1 MTDPPGGTAKRS
13 PAPDGASARPGTPA
27 GGGGRR
33 VAVRA
38 ALVAGPAA
46 LFGET
51 PAAGGGTVVE
61 ARAPGPGGRPGWARL
76 TARGG
81 GWDLEPGGA
90 VERRRARPGEVEG
103 HAGSLHFAVGG
114 GSVGVYFGRAEELAK
129 LAAFLEEACEVAWLD
144 SEFTP
149 SPPSIF
155 DQVGSGI
162 GWGSRMLGKG
172 MIVSASVAGDG
183 LLWGS
188 ELVKRHTAP
197 QLEPTEVS
205 EASASAVTSIR
216 VAASRGAKGMGHLA
230 GAVGT
235 AAGTLTSAAASTISG
250 GIAATNLL
258 PEAGESPSYA
268 VQGAATVGRAAV
280 EGYNELATAAG
291 RAAATFLGK
300 AATATE
306 AVVAHRYGA
315 RAGAVAREGME
326 TFQHLADV
334 AVEANRIHHH
344 GLRHLAQTTA
354 TKTAAELAKEDGAAV
369 AAAPPPQGTNW
380 EVGGA

>member
-1 MTDPPGGTAKRS
+1 MTDPSRGTAKSS
-13 PAPDGASARPGTPA
+13 PAPDRASARPGTPA
-27 GGGGRR
+27 GGGTRR
-33 VAVRA
+33 CAVRA
-38 ALVAGPAA
+38 VRVRGPAA

-61 ARAPGPGGRPGWARL
+61 ARAAGGRPGWARL
-76 TARGG
+76 TAGDGG

-90 VERRRARPGEVEG
+90 VERRRARPGEVEEG

-129 LAAFLEEACEVAWLD
+129 LAAFLEEACEVVWLD

-149 SPPSIF
+149 SSPSIF

-172 MIVSASVAGDG
+172 MVVSASVAGDG

-188 ELVKRHTAP
+188 ELLKRHTAP

-291 RAAATFLGK
+291 RAAATFMGK
-300 AATATE
+300 AAAATE

-326 TFQHLADV
+326 TFQHLADA

-354 TKTAAELAKEDGAAV
+354 TKTAAELAKEDGT
-369 AAAPPPQGTNW
+369 PQGTNL
-380 EVGGA
+380 EVDGA